1 MAISIFWRL
10 ILSHIGILLL
20 SGAACF
26 YSIMQLGA
34 LSGAARSAL
43 DTNQRMIAYQE
54 GLTEA
59 FLSEVRYGGN
69 YVISHSEARY
79 DQLLQ
84 FKREFVN
91 YLEILKRLGHSESTS
106 LSAIERLHDQ
116 YHELFDREV
125 TYIRA
130 NQNYAQSRYQQ
141 ERDKLVESTVGELDL
156 LKAQLRARLQNKL
169 EILDQAARTARKIA
183 IATALV
189 VLILGILI
197 SLKVSRSMD
206 GSMIKPAAAPV
217 IGAPSA
223 DAGSVERT
231 SRAERVHKRLM
242 RQAHHLTA
250 LTESLVGPRSRRFV
264 RSKDTTLRKG
274 N

>member
-1 MAISIFWRL
+1 MITISIFWRL
-10 ILSHIGILLL
+10 VLSHVGILLL

-43 DTNQRMIAYQE
+43 DTHQQMIAYQE

-59 FLSEVRYGGN
+59 FLSEVRYGGK

-91 YLEILKRLGHSESTS
+91 YLEILKRLGQPESSS
-106 LSAIERLHDQ
+106 LSTIERLHDQ

-125 TYIRA
+125 TYVRA

-141 ERDKLVESTVGELDL
+141 ERDNLVESTVGELDL
-156 LKAQLRARLQNKL
+156 VKARLRAGLKNKL
-169 EILDQAARTARKIA
+169 ENLDQAARTALELA
-183 IATALV
+183 IASILV

-197 SLKVSRSMD
+197 SLTVSRTMEASV
-206 GSMIKPAAAPV
+206 IKPPATPV
-217 IGAPSA
+217 SGASSIDAKSVARPSL
-223 DAGSVERT
+223 T
-231 SRAERVHKRLM
+231 ERVQQRLM
-242 RQAHHLTA
+242 RHA
-250 LTESLVGPRSRRFV
+250 
-264 RSKDTTLRKG
+264 LRKG